1 MLDHPSP
8 EVDNG
13 DHEPHLGG
21 RLIRP
26 YSVTK
31 GRTRPCF
38 DIPIETLVRSTGR
51 AAAPTL
57 GAEERSILALLGGP
71 ISLAQIAARRGLGL
85 GVVRVLVAD
94 LVVSGMVETVES
106 RAARSGRQA
115 EAPSGSMTPPPP
127 VTVPVKIVV
136 AGGLGVG
143 KTTFINSVS
152 ETEPRTA
159 EAATD
164 VGRVTLGDDLIGHL
178 FGAPQQER
186 LLSGWDDLICG
197 ALGAVVL
204 VDTGRLSDSFLVI
217 DSFERSGLPF
227 VVAVNCFYANAY
239 HSLVEVREALT
250 VAAGVPIFYTDA
262 RRNGATRNSLLQLV
276 QYARSRAAS

>member
-85 GVVRVLVAD
+85 VWCGGWWPTWLFRAW
-94 LVVSGMVETVES
+94 S
-106 RAARSGRQA
+106 RPLRA
-115 EAPSGSMTPPPP
+115 ERRG
-127 VTVPVKIVV
+127 
-136 AGGLGVG
+136 
-143 KTTFINSVS
+143 
-152 ETEPRTA
+152 
-159 EAATD
+159 
-164 VGRVTLGDDLIGHL
+164 
-178 FGAPQQER
+178 
-186 LLSGWDDLICG
+186 
-197 ALGAVVL
+197 L
-204 VDTGRLSDSFLVI
+204 VDRLKRPPD
-217 DSFERSGLPF
+217 R
-227 VVAVNCFYANAY
+227 
-239 HSLVEVREALT
+239 
-250 VAAGVPIFYTDA
+250 
-262 RRNGATRNSLLQLV
+262 
-276 QYARSRAAS
+276 